1 MEPGQQYSEE
11 MTLSALATW
20 TGGPLCSSW
29 MLIPRDPETLRCSV
43 PSAMRILRV
52 LRPHWTRH
60 LTYLVEGNST
70 IIALTDLV

>member
-29 MLIPRDPETLRCSV
+29 TLIPRDPETLGCSV
-43 PSAMRILRV
+43 PSAMMILRV

-60 LTYLVEGNST
+60 LTYLGGGNST

>member
-1 MEPGQQYSEE
+1 MEPGQQYSED

-29 MLIPRDPETLRCSV
+29 TLIPRDPETLRCSV

-60 LTYLVEGNST
+60 QLIWWEGT
-70 IIALTDLV
+70 PL